1 MDGGERG
8 RLQGE
13 AHTRHTGITAG
24 VGGEKWESS
33 AKDAAAAAQ
42 RASER
47 ERARERESEREGG
60 REGAGGGVDG
70 EPPTHP
76 HTHTHPTKHSLTHSP
91 THSLTHSQTAAATP
105 VDAEGRSGR
114 KRGAMPGGGRTGG
127 LRGGHSFRY
136 TFRSW
141 QGYISPEPCAPRGGG
156 VATKSHPR
164 PCAQRVCAP
173 RPAARP
179 LSPGIGGFAPD
190 TKKRGLFFRPAPSR
204 TPLAVFGG
212 MLVCGR
218 GCAGAGPSARM
229 RVRGAECAGP
239 SAQTRVRRPECASA
253 QV

>member
-1 MDGGERG
+1 M
-8 RLQGE
+8 
-13 AHTRHTGITAG
+13 
-24 VGGEKWESS
+24 
-33 AKDAAAAAQ
+33 
-42 RASER
+42 
-47 ERARERESEREGG
+47 
-60 REGAGGGVDG
+60 
-70 EPPTHP
+70 
-76 HTHTHPTKHSLTHSP
+76 
-91 THSLTHSQTAAATP
+91 
-105 VDAEGRSGR
+105 DAEGRSG
-114 KRGAMPGGGRTGG
+114 KKQGAMPGGGRTGG

-136 TFRSW
+136 TFRPW

-218 GCAGAGPSARM
+218 G
-229 RVRGAECAGP
+229 AECAGP
-239 SAQTRVRRPECASA
+239 SARVRKCECAHASARVRRRECADMSAQVRVRECAGPSARVRRSECASA
-253 QV
+253 QVRVRNPECARSPLGWFCHKYQK